1 MNADCQECRDLRHKA
16 LTASKV
22 YYKLLEDL
30 EAAHICHDSE
40 MVIISTR
47 MAAAFQSR
55 NAAIGEMTNHES
67 TCASNKPAEAPPLSK
82 RQGA

>member
-1 MNADCQECRDLRHKA
+1 MSADCPDCRDLQQKA

-40 MVIISTR
+40 VLIISTR
-47 MAAAFQSR
+47 LESAFRSR
-55 NAAIGEMTNHES
+55 NAAIAEITNHES
-67 TCASNKPAEAPPLSK
+67 TCVGKTPAEALPLAK
-82 RQGA
+82 RQNA